1 MVSNGARIVFE
12 HAAARPDASVFL
24 RPSVIAEDVDDDD
37 FDCDDGAVGADFA
50 LTHPNCKF
58 NFFVDDDDTGMTE
71 SCFAETCADRNRKL
85 STNMSTALLETD
97 AKPFFDMLLRSLLI
111 TPICFVLLTMQ
122 LNTTDTHSREPKI

>member
-37 FDCDDGAVGADFA
+37 FDCDDGAVGAAFA
-50 LTHPNCKF
+50 PLTHPNCKF
-58 NFFVDDDDTGMTE
+58 NFVDDDDDDDDTGVTE
-71 SCFAETCADRNRKL
+71 SFAETCADRNRKL

-97 AKPFFDMLLRSLLI
+97 AKPFFIMLLRSLLI
-111 TPICFVLLTMQ
+111 ICFVLLTMQ
-122 LNTTDTHSREPKI
+122 LNTTDINSHT